1 MHSAPLPAPFNR
13 PEALRRDFVAGLERL
28 LAAPDLGTFILVLA
42 NASFDATI
50 WDALGARLADRFAA
64 LAGVL
69 RADLRDGR
77 SPAAPDDD
85 LMVFLK
91 LMAMGFDA
99 VRTTESRAVG
109 PWQAQFNPLRALRPA
124 RASRLAVTDSRPPPF
139 DAGGF
144 HFNRPFLRPE
154 ILWEG
159 VLLGHAVRIL
169 YNKFPFVPLHA
180 LLVPEPERA
189 RPQWLDQET
198 HLYAWHLARALERD
212 LPGAVLAYN
221 SYAAQASVNHLH
233 LQIGWPALPLP
244 VTAPDWRHNGGSREY
259 PLPCRAFFDP
269 IEAWFEIERM
279 QSAGQ
284 PFNLIHAGARL
295 YAFARR
301 AQGRMT
307 PPAWMRG
314 PAWYEL
320 AGGMTLFARADFDGL
335 DADAVGA
342 ALASARPN

>member
-1 MHSAPLPAPFNR
+1 MHSASLPAPFGS
-13 PEALRRDFVAGLERL
+13 PDALRRAFMAGLERQ
-28 LAAPDLGTFILVLA
+28 LAAPDLGAFILVLA

-50 WDALGARLADRFAA
+50 WDALGARLAGRFDA
-64 LAGVL
+64 LAGSL
-69 RADLRDGR
+69 RAGLREGR
-77 SPAAPDDD
+77 SPEAPDDD

-99 VRTTESRAVG
+99 VRTTESRMVG

-169 YNKFPFVPLHA
+169 YNKFPFLPLHG
-180 LLVPEPERA
+180 LLVPEPERQQ
-189 RPQWLDQET
+189 PQRLDQET

-221 SYAAQASVNHLH
+221 SFGAQASVNHLH
-233 LQIGWPALPLP
+233 MQLALPARPLP
-244 VTAPDWRHNGGSREY
+244 VTAPEWRHNGGGLDY
-259 PLPCRAFFDP
+259 PLPCRVFADP
-269 IEAWFEIERM
+269 IEAWFHLDHM

-284 PFNLIHAGARL
+284 PFNLVHAGGRMYCL
-295 YAFARR
+295 ARR
-301 AQGRMT
+301 AQGRLT
-307 PPAWMRG
+307 PPAWMAA
-314 PAWYEL
+314 PAWFEM
-320 AGGMTLFARADFDGL
+320 AGGVTTFRRADFDAL
-335 DADAVGA
+335 DAAAVAA
-342 ALASARPN
+342 ALAAARPD